1 MSEMTDQTMVVGREP
16 QPDGA
21 PTGRTDRPRPLLVGA
36 YAFPHGDAT
45 SNRLLQLARS
55 AAPEGSRTLVVND
68 WPCEVAFPL
77 RPPGA
82 AGVDL
87 VTLRTRGLHRLTRMP
102 TRLARPVRVLR
113 AVRRRG
119 VRRGEVSVV
128 LLPMALMTLGN
139 WTVLRLAL
147 RCPVVVDA
155 SERHDR
161 RQFRHG
167 WLTPYFVRHRWSTF
181 LATRLVGRATAVS
194 TTLAGYLTA
203 HGLEVLVVP
212 PQVDCDDFRA
222 AQPPALSTGLRL
234 LYAGTPGRK
243 DMLDVIVRGISRL
256 GPEQQRRISLT
267 IAGVTREDAAAHSD
281 LDVSVLDGLRADVR
295 FLGRVPRA
303 TVLTLL
309 AESHFSMLV
318 RPTGGYAANGFPSKV
333 PESLAAGCP
342 VLLNHTSDLAAY
354 VHDGVEGLVLDG
366 NGPDDV
372 RWAIER
378 ALRLSDEEWTAMSGA
393 ARSRARESFD
403 HRAWRDRVSA
413 FVAADDR
420 G

>member
-1 MSEMTDQTMVVGREP
+1 MNDQTLVVGPRP
-16 QPDGA
+16 RPDGGS
-21 PTGRTDRPRPLLVGA
+21 PGRADRPRPLLVGA

-55 AAPEGSRTLVVND
+55 AAPDGACTLVVND
-68 WPCEVAFPL
+68 WPCEVAFPARL
-77 RPPGA
+77 PDV

-87 VTLRTRGLHRLTRMP
+87 VTMRVRGLHRLTRMP
-102 TRLARPVRVLR
+102 ARLARPIRVLR
-113 AVRRRG
+113 AIRRQG
-119 VRRGEVSVV
+119 VRPGDVSVV

-139 WTVLRLAL
+139 WTVLRLVL

-167 WLTPYFVRHRWSTF
+167 WLIPYFVRHRWSTF
-181 LATRLVGRATAVS
+181 LATRLVHRATAVS
-194 TTLAGYLTA
+194 TTLADYLSG

-212 PQVDCDDFRA
+212 PQVDCDEFRA
-222 AQPPALSTGLRL
+222 AQPPPLSAGLRL

-256 GPEQQRRISLT
+256 TPDQQRRVSLT
-267 IAGVTREDAAAHSD
+267 IAGITRDDAATRSD
-281 LDVSVLDGLRADVR
+281 LDVAVLDGLSADVR
-295 FLGRVPRA
+295 FLGRVSRA
-303 TVLTLL
+303 TVLALL
-309 AESHFSMLV
+309 SESHFSMLV

-378 ALRLSDEEWTAMSGA
+378 ALRLRDEEWRAMSRA
-393 ARSRARESFD
+393 ARSRACESFD

-413 FVAADDR
+413 FVVADDR
-420 G
+420 S

>member
-1 MSEMTDQTMVVGREP
+1 MTDQSMLVGREP
-16 QPDGA
+16 RPAGGSNARADQ
-21 PTGRTDRPRPLLVGA
+21 PRPLLVGA

-68 WPCEVAFPL
+68 WPCELAFPA
-77 RPPGA
+77 RPPEA

-87 VTLRTRGLHRLTRMP
+87 VTLRVRGRHRLTRLP
-102 TRLARPVRVLR
+102 ARLARPVRVLR
-113 AVRRRG
+113 AARRQGVHRG
-119 VRRGEVSVV
+119 DVNVV

-139 WTVLRLAL
+139 WTVLRLVL
-147 RCPVVVDA
+147 RCPIVVDA

-194 TTLAGYLTA
+194 TTLAGYLAA
-203 HGLEVLVVP
+203 HGLTVLVVP
-212 PQVDCDDFRA
+212 PQVDCDDFPTGR
-222 AQPPALSTGLRL
+222 PPTLSTGLRL
-234 LYAGTPGRK
+234 LYAGTPARK
-243 DMLDVIVRGISRL
+243 DMLDVILRGIGRL
-256 GPEQQRRISLT
+256 TPEQQRRVSLT
-267 IAGVTREDAAAHSD
+267 IAGVTREAAAAHSD
-281 LDVSVLDGLRADVR
+281 LDVSVLDGLHAEVR

-342 VLLNHTSDLAAY
+342 VLLNHTSDLATY

-372 RWAIER
+372 RWAVER
-378 ALRLSDEEWTAMSGA
+378 ALRLTDDDWTAMSRA

-413 FVAADDR
+413 FLAADDR
-420 G
+420 S

>member
-1 MSEMTDQTMVVGREP
+1 MNEQTVVVGRRP
-16 QPDGA
+16 LPDGG
-21 PTGRTDRPRPLLVGA
+21 PTVRTGPPGPLLVGA

-55 AAPEGSRTLVVND
+55 AAPEGTRTLVVND
-68 WPCEVAFPL
+68 WPCELPFPA
-77 RPPGA
+77 RPPEA

-87 VTLRTRGLHRLTRMP
+87 VTLRVRGRYRLTRLP
-102 TRLARPVRVLR
+102 ARLARPVRVLR
-113 AVRRRG
+113 AARRQG
-119 VRRGEVSVV
+119 VRRGDVSVV

-139 WTVLRLAL
+139 WAVLRLAL

-167 WLTPYFVRHRWSTF
+167 WLTPYYVRHRWSTF
-181 LATRLVGRATAVS
+181 LATRLVDRATAVS
-194 TTLAGYLTA
+194 TTLAGYLTG
-203 HGLEVLVVP
+203 HGMSVLVVP
-212 PQVDCDDFRA
+212 PQVDCDDFPA
-222 AQPPALSTGLRL
+222 ARPPALSTGLRL

-243 DMLDVIVRGISRL
+243 DMLDVILRGISL
-256 GPEQQRRISLT
+256 LTPAQQRRVSLT
-267 IAGVTREDAAAHSD
+267 IAGVTREAAATHSD
-281 LDVSVLDGLRADVR
+281 LDVAVLDGIVAEVR
-295 FLGRVPRA
+295 FLGRVPRD

-342 VLLNHTSDLAAY
+342 VLLNHTSDLAAH

-372 RWAIER
+372 RRGIER
-378 ALRLSDEEWTAMSGA
+378 ALRLRDEEWTAMSRA
-393 ARSRARESFD
+393 ARSRARGSFD
-403 HRAWRDRVSA
+403 HRAWRDEVSA
-413 FVAADDR
+413 FLVADDR
-420 G
+420 R